1 MVNYTVTGDN
11 NVRKLTSKY
20 DFDVDE
26 LLDISYRIVFNQPM
40 TCKCK
45 SFIF

>member
-1 MVNYTVTGDN
+1 MVNYTVTDDN

-26 LLDISYRIVFNQPM
+26 LLDISYQIESYLINQ
-40 TCKCK
+40 
-45 SFIF
+45 